1 MMDREI
7 TFDDLL
13 NQIEAQVNLQEK
25 LAMQVARLS
34 ADMAM
39 EMIKNLDMVSV
50 VRCRNCVYGTTYLW
64 RPDDR
69 LLCLL
74 NNSPVRV
81 DDFCSNGCPENEE

>member
-1 MMDREI
+1 MMEREI

-13 NQIEAQVNLQEK
+13 NQIEAEGNPQEK
-25 LAMQVARLS
+25 LTIQVARLI
-34 ADMAM
+34 ADMAT

-81 DDFCSNGCPENEE
+81 DDFCSNGRLENEE